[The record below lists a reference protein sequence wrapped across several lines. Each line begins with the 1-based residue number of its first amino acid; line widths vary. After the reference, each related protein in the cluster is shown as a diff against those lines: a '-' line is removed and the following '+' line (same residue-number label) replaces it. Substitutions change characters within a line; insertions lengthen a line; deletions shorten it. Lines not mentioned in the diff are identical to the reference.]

1 MLPNGVNRKK
11 RHSFQYEVATGVA
24 IQRSFTSPSRS
35 RDRMVITVTRGTVQ
49 NDPARLPHEGKTC
62 RKAPALCLHL
72 ELARLCRCC
81 CSAFLSR
88 KTMAGSRNR
97 SDCPLSSKPTGQ
109 IAADDRT
116 KRAYTKVAAVP
127 RPPWRTPLV
136 SLSRKRAV
144 SERLVGSSCVRNV
157 LNSVK
162 TWIDR
167 AQIVSRDGNTRK
179 NGRQP
184 L

>member
-49 NDPARLPHEGKTC
+49 YDHARLPHKGKTF

-88 KTMAGSRNR
+88 ETMAGWRNR
-97 SDCPLSSKPTGQ
+97 LVSAGNFTRAGLGILL
-109 IAADDRT
+109 IAIGELAITRLDKSIET
-116 KRAYTKVAAVP
+116 VLVAASPQMVD
-127 RPPWRTPLV
+127 RSDDTVLDR
-136 SLSRKRAV
+136 RARREGY
-144 SERLVGSSCVRNV
+144 SSDDGS
-157 LNSVK
+157 
-162 TWIDR
+162 
-167 AQIVSRDGNTRK
+167 G
-179 NGRQP
+179 
-184 L
+184 